1 MSRSLSYVP
10 AVTTVSFGVTG
21 YSLPWDQ
28 VGYWALEIVTSLP
41 EALDDFIPGLGKI
54 SLLSLRG
61 TFSVSQATL
70 TRFYSIHSFLL
81 PLVSLILLILHFSLL
96 RKQGISGPLW
106 PLGSLLIFAL
116 FYDWCEERLEIQSL
130 ADDILAKFVPPHVN
144 LFYCFGGLMVTAFL
158 FQGGSGFALTSSY
171 QPRVLE
177 AFSSVQSRLVS
188 VIHAWPGINPYVF
201 QSLEIS

>member
-1 MSRSLSYVP
+1 MTSSSAFLGILGATNRWSSGVIVLILILHIARVSFTGGFKKPREFLWITGVIL

-28 VGYWALEIVTSLP
+28 VGYWALQIVTSLP
-41 EALDDFIPGLGKI
+41 EALDDLIPGLGKI

-96 RKQGISGPLW
+96 RKQGISGPL
-106 PLGSLLIFAL
+106 
-116 FYDWCEERLEIQSL
+116 
-130 ADDILAKFVPPHVN
+130 
-144 LFYCFGGLMVTAFL
+144 
-158 FQGGSGFALTSSY
+158 
-171 QPRVLE
+171 
-177 AFSSVQSRLVS
+177 
-188 VIHAWPGINPYVF
+188 
-201 QSLEIS
+201 